1 MEYGFAIYNRNNVNV
16 TGVLTPIFF
25 LDRFTAES
33 GSKTYTN
40 KPEGKTLQAVCSLFP
55 WNNVFKDRKVPKIT
69 INGNTVMWSN
79 LEHIFIH
86 SGGELYVW
94 FKHYETR
101 WQLVDKP
108 GVYASVSDQ

>member
-1 MEYGFAIYNRNNVNV
+1 LAEYGFAIYNRNNVNV

-25 LDRFTAES
+25 LDRFTSES

-69 INGNTVMWSN
+69 INGNTVTWSN
-79 LEHIFIH
+79 LEQGMGSYIYTFW
-86 SGGELYVW
+86 G
-94 FKHYETR
+94 
-101 WQLVDKP
+101 
-108 GVYASVSDQ
+108 